1 FLFFEISADF
11 DITWSDPI
19 TTTLL
24 PILVLPLLAGEI
36 VKPEGWQTHLPTGS
50 GKTLVNLRQLPGT
63 DALVLHPLG
72 TLTIRQRAL
81 PLNVRVDQ
89 VGGQRAADGKQF
101 SVAPAA
107 GSGLRLLS
115 VPGDKFAMGQYQNLS
130 DADRLSRPGYET
142 QDAGLELTGDGNALA
157 TARVVRR
164 SARYELHVV
173 DSGVPATARV
183 ARARTALAAGS
194 GTGLVKRFHDINPAV
209 FDQLLRGSSTS

>member
-1 FLFFEISADF
+1 
-11 DITWSDPI
+11 
-19 TTTLL
+19 
-24 PILVLPLLAGEI
+24 
-36 VKPEGWQTHLPTGS
+36 
-50 GKTLVNLRQLPGT
+50 
-63 DALVLHPLG
+63 
-72 TLTIRQRAL
+72 
-81 PLNVRVDQ
+81 
-89 VGGQRAADGKQF
+89 ADGKQF

-130 DADRLSRPGYET
+130 DADRMSRPGYET

-209 FDQLLRGSSTS
+209 FDQLLRGSSTSSATLSRREAALRQPFAAGDTVTVDNQRFVVAYLRSNIQAFPPATFRSRTAAADALAGFVADDTTLAG